1 MAGMKVYT
9 AGDGRAGVDI
19 YQRHKK
25 DIDLIVMDMVMPIMD
40 GRAAFKEIRK
50 INPKQ
55 KIFIISG
62 YSQREDLQD
71 ILDNGAVG
79 FLRKPFQV
87 KEIVEKIQEI
97 LHLKNKSD

>member
-1 MAGMKVYT
+1 VFT

-19 YQRHKK
+19 YQQHKK
-25 DIDLIVMDMVMPIMD
+25 EIDLIIMDMVMPIMD
-40 GRAAFKEIRK
+40 GRAAFNEIRK

-71 ILDNGAVG
+71 IMENGAVG

-87 KEIVEKIQEI
+87 KEIVEKVQEI
-97 LHLKNKSD
+97 LNIKN

>member
-1 MAGMKVYT
+1 
-9 AGDGRAGVDI
+9 
-19 YQRHKK
+19 
-25 DIDLIVMDMVMPIMD
+25 MPVMD
-40 GRAAFKEIRK
+40 GRAAFNEIRK

-71 ILDNGAVG
+71 MLDNGAVG

-87 KEIVEKIQEI
+87 KEIVEKVHQII
-97 LHLKNKSD
+97 GVKN